1 MNVNRKLD
9 LVEKYINNLSNNEDE
24 KNELYI
30 FISQNSD
37 QFFEISERM
46 VIEIKK
52 IKDATKCV
60 SLSGRERIELHSYML
75 RSVRLTRSPK
85 PSGIKN
91 EKIK

>member
-46 VIEIKK
+46 VSEIKK
-52 IKDATKCV
+52 IKDRHRNTWKEMVAMTMF
-60 SLSGRERIELHSYML
+60 STI
-75 RSVRLTRSPK
+75 
-85 PSGIKN
+85 
-91 EKIK
+91 

>member
-1 MNVNRKLD
+1 MLGNSFLKFGFWEMNVNRKLD

-46 VIEIKK
+46 VVEVKK
-52 IKDATKCV
+52 IKDRHPNNWKEMVAMTMF
-60 SLSGRERIELHSYML
+60 STL
-75 RSVRLTRSPK
+75 
-85 PSGIKN
+85 
-91 EKIK
+91 